1 MIKRLQVRIAA
12 EAVGEFSSPEST
24 LCADSLFGVRSTPM
38 LLQWHIKDP
47 SHSAES
53 AGDKLNLNMHTPL
66 TQQSQNGLTMP
77 LSRHCVGTYPET
89 SSRATCKGTQS
100 HSHFSSLSHCGLILA

>member
-24 LCADSLFGVRSTPM
+24 LCADSLLDVHSTPM

-47 SHSAES
+47 SQSVKS
-53 AGDKLNLNMHTPL
+53 AGGRLH
-66 TQQSQNGLTMP
+66 
-77 LSRHCVGTYPET
+77 
-89 SSRATCKGTQS
+89 
-100 HSHFSSLSHCGLILA
+100 